1 MGKKNTSQIAGLS
14 SSQRIQKRLAENITL
29 LWAMCEVPD
38 LPKENKLR
46 ESYDKRRQL
55 SLDREKQLVD
65 YFAFISATTNDPL
78 RIMAVCIEEDGD
90 EKGMT
95 IRLASNTGD
104 LSSVI
109 QGFRDIARTL
119 EKASSK
125 CKVHFSKDAYL
136 G

>member
-1 MGKKNTSQIAGLS
+1 MEEENASRCAELS
-14 SSQRIQKRLAENITL
+14 SSQRIQKRLVENITL
-29 LWAMCEVPD
+29 LWAICEVPD
-38 LPKENKLR
+38 LPKENVLR
-46 ESYDKRRQL
+46 ESSDKRRQL
-55 SLDREKQLVD
+55 SLEREKQLVD

-78 RIMAVCIEEDGD
+78 RIMAVCIEEDSD

-109 QGFRDIARTL
+109 QGFREIARTL

-125 CKVHFSKDAYL
+125 CKVHFSSRACL